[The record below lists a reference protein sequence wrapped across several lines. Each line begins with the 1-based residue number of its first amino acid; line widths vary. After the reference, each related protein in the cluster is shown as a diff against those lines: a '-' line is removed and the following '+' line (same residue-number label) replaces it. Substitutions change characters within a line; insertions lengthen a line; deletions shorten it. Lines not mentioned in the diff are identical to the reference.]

1 MQKGKE
7 LHQTCSMTNGFMH
20 LFVAAD
26 TGMVQKKHLEFSLGG
41 RMQSVR
47 SKGFIYDLAP
57 Y

>member
-26 TGMVQKKHLEFSLGG
+26 TGMVQKKHLEFSLRG

>member
-1 MQKGKE
+1 MQKDRE

-26 TGMVQKKHLEFSLGG
+26 TVMVQKKHLEFSLGG
-41 RMQSVR
+41 RMQSVK
-47 SKGFIYDLAP
+47 SKGLIYDLAP